1 MKFIALTLFVFISI
15 SSAYAEGME
24 ISCDTSPKEAKL
36 SIPEPANKLV
46 HVICSKYG
54 HLIHPVK
61 GWLWTRPGGFT
72 PVFFPSQW
80 AKSNPDEVNN
90 NTYFKKIEVHELNK
104 DKAEGKWSIVG
115 NMFDKEELP
124 DLKALEII
132 AVNNNDNTH
141 TIYVFNN
148 GWGYSCS
155 PECKSTNSFLLIS
168 QNKQKVSW

>member
-1 MKFIALTLFVFISI
+1 MKFITAILFSLVSV
-15 SSAYAEGME
+15 SSAYSEGIE

-36 SIPEPANKLV
+36 SIPVPANKLV
-46 HVICSKYG
+46 HVVCSKYG

-61 GWLWTRPGGFT
+61 GWLWTRPGGFS

-80 AKSNPDEVNN
+80 VKTNPEEVNN
-90 NTYFKKIEVHELNK
+90 SSYFKNIAVHELSK
-104 DKAEGKWSIVG
+104 DKAESTWSVIG
-115 NMFDKEELP
+115 GMFDEVDQP
-124 DLKALEII
+124 DLKALKII

-168 QNKQKVSW
+168 QNKQKLSW

>member
-1 MKFIALTLFVFISI
+1 MKYIAAILFFILWCSGVR
-15 SSAYAEGME
+15 AEGIE

-36 SIPEPANKLV
+36 SIPAPASRLV
-46 HVICSKYG
+46 HIVCSKYG

-61 GWLWTRPGGFT
+61 GWLWTRPGGFS

-80 AKSNPDEVNN
+80 AKTNPAEVNN
-90 NTYFKKIEVHELNK
+90 NSYFKSITVHELNT
-104 DKAEGKWSIVG
+104 DKSKNKWAVVG
-115 NMFDKEELP
+115 SMFDDEEQT

-132 AVNNNDNTH
+132 AVNNNDNVH

-148 GWGYSCS
+148 GWGYGCS
-155 PECKSTNSFLLIS
+155 PECNSTNSFLLIS

>member
-1 MKFIALTLFVFISI
+1 MKSIAAILFFFISF
-15 SSAYAEGME
+15 SGAHAEGIE

-36 SIPEPANKLV
+36 SIPKPANKLV
-46 HVICSKYG
+46 HIICSKYG

-61 GWLWTRPGGFT
+61 GWLWTRPGGFS

-80 AKSNPDEVNN
+80 AKTNPTEVNN
-90 NTYFKKIEVHELNK
+90 NSYFKSITVHELNT
-104 DKAEGKWSIVG
+104 DKSKNKWSVVG
-115 NMFDKEELP
+115 SMFDDKEQS

-141 TIYVFNN
+141 TIYIFNN
-148 GWGYSCS
+148 GWGYGCS
-155 PECKSTNSFLLIS
+155 PECKSTSSFLLIG